1 MGIRLGGEGGGGE
14 EIGLMGRMGLIFLGL
29 VGLAVRCE
37 RSAVKVLLFLMVGA
51 AGLPLAMPSCASRR
65 W

>member
-1 MGIRLGGEGGGGE
+1 
-14 EIGLMGRMGLIFLGL
+14 MGLIFLGL

-51 AGLPLAMPSCASRR
+51 AGLPLAMPICASRV
-65 W
+65 